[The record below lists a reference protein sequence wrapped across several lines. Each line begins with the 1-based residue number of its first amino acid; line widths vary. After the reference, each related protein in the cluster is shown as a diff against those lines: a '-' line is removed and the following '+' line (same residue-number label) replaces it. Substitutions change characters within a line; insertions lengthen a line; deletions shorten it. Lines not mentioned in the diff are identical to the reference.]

1 MFKDNSIFFKD
12 IFYSLNLETSLFD
25 DPKPNLEWDRQHI
38 VSTFCDDNRADNWE
52 GILENNTSEEFLA
65 DLYYYAKENLIKL
78 HLFISSPFATEFKR
92 SVETPRISFVANIGG
107 MFSKILWREGTNLF
121 SSGLMGLCMGF
132 SFVSLA
138 EIIYYIGQFF
148 AKYIGRKNK

>member
-1 MFKDNSIFFKD
+1 MAS
-12 IFYSLNLETSLFD
+12 
-25 DPKPNLEWDRQHI
+25 
-38 VSTFCDDNRADNWE
+38 NWE
-52 GILENNTSEEFLA
+52 GILENNTSEEFLL

-107 MFSKILWREGTNLF
+107 IFSNLF
-121 SSGLMGLCMGF
+121 SRFYIFSPGLMGLCMGF

-138 EIIYYIGQFF
+138 EIIYYIGQFI
-148 AKYIGRKNK
+148 AIHIGRKNK